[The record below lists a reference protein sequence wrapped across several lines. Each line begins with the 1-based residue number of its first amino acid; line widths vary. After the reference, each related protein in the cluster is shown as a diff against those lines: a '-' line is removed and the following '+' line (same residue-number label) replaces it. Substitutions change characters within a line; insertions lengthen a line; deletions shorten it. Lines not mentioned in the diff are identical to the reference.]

1 MHGFVNP
8 DLPKRVGIKKFS
20 SAIKVGIY
28 MEFALFIKRRLQEG
42 TPCLL
47 LNLIKTFQ
55 HCRGQALFGREL
67 DGIGVARIRRF
78 PVSCDCAYDLLKT
91 KERS

>member
-1 MHGFVNP
+1 MHDFVNP

-47 LNLIKTFQ
+47 FNLRT
-55 HCRGQALFGREL
+55 
-67 DGIGVARIRRF
+67 V
-78 PVSCDCAYDLLKT
+78 PT
-91 KERS
+91 NKEVFLGGL